1 MPPDFLSMLANSWTV
16 IILGFFVAFAVTWYV
31 IPSIVHTS
39 VLKNLGAVSNGRTS
53 HKNPTPTLGGIA
65 VFAGF
70 VFSTVLI
77 AGTFFDMELMYL
89 ICGMAIILFI
99 GIKDDILV
107 VDPWKK
113 LTGQIIASSIV
124 IVFADIRID
133 NFYGLFGIS
142 QIPYLVSVAF
152 SAFVLLVIINGLNLI
167 DGIDG
172 LASGIG
178 ILVSSLFGSWFW
190 MTGNHADAALCLA
203 LGGSLMAFF
212 YFNVFSKKN
221 KLFLGDTGSLLTGFL
236 LGIFAF
242 RVFQLNQQ
250 VNDSYFI
257 KSVPAVVS
265 GILIL
270 PLFDTLRVF
279 SIRILQGK
287 SPFTADRQHIHHR
300 ILQLGF
306 THIQATILLLSVNI
320 IFIALNLL
328 LQGIGILYL
337 MLFNLGLASLLSYI
351 LFIAARNRTRKK
363 QTTEYIFEGT
373 WKKEILS
380 RSKMKE
386 TVGNIDIEEE
396 SQQKS
401 TDPGKGKD
409 PIKKTIPEVL
419 PTDKKAES
427 WVEIHAE

>member
-1 MPPDFLSMLANSWTV
+1 MPVDFLSMIANSWTV

-39 VLKNLGAVSNGRTS
+39 VIKNLGAVSNGRTS

-70 VFSTVLI
+70 VFSSVLI
-77 AGTFFDMELMYL
+77 AGTFFDLDLMYL

-99 GIKDDILV
+99 GIKDDILI

-113 LTGQIIASSIV
+113 LVAQIIAGGIV
-124 IVFADIRID
+124 IIFADIRID

-152 SAFVLLVIINGLNLI
+152 SGFVFLVIINGLNLI

-172 LASGIG
+172 LASGTG
-178 ILVSSLFGSWFW
+178 ILVSSLLGSWFW
-190 MTGNHADAALCLA
+190 LAGNNADAALCFT
-203 LGGSLMAFF
+203 LGGSLLAFL
-212 YFNVFSKKN
+212 YFNVFSRKN

-236 LGIFAF
+236 LSIFAF
-242 RVFQLNQQ
+242 RVFQLNK
-250 VNDSYFI
+250 VASDAYFI
-257 KSVPAVVS
+257 NSVPAVVF

-287 SPFTADRQHIHHR
+287 SPFTADRQHIHHLM
-300 ILQLGF
+300 LQLGF
-306 THIQATILLLSVNI
+306 SHIQATVILLSVNI
-320 IFIALNLL
+320 LFIALDIL
-328 LQGIGILYL
+328 LQGIGVFYL
-337 MLFNLGLASLLSYI
+337 LLFNIVLASLLSYQ
-351 LFIAARNRTRKK
+351 LFIAARNKIRKK
-363 QTTEYIFEGT
+363 QSTDYIFEGT

-380 RSKMKE
+380 RSKLKDSA
-386 TVGNIDIEEE
+386 GNIDPEEE
-396 SQQKS
+396 NRQKPA
-401 TDPGKGKD
+401 DQEKG
-409 PIKKTIPEVL
+409 PELTRRTIPEIQHS
-419 PTDKKAES
+419 DKKEES
-427 WVEIHAE
+427 YVGTHEE

>member
-1 MPPDFLSMLANSWTV
+1 MPPDYLSTLANSWTV

-39 VLKNLGAVSNGRTS
+39 MLKNLAAVSNGRTS

-65 VFAGF
+65 IFAGF
-70 VFSTVLI
+70 VFSTVLV

-124 IVFADIRID
+124 IIFADIRID
-133 NFYGLFGIS
+133 NFYGLFEIS
-142 QIPYLVSVAF
+142 QIPYLASIF
-152 SAFVLLVIINGLNLI
+152 LSAFVFLIIVNGINLI

-190 MTGNHADAALCLA
+190 LTGNHADAALCFA
-203 LGGSLMAFF
+203 LGGSLIAFF

-236 LGIFAF
+236 LAIFST
-242 RVFQLNQQ
+242 RVLQLNQLA
-250 VNDSYFI
+250 NDSYFI
-257 KSVPAVVS
+257 NSVPAVVS

-306 THIQATILLLSVNI
+306 THIQATALLLSVNV
-320 IFIALNLL
+320 IFIALNFV
-328 LQGIGILYL
+328 LQGIGILNL
-337 MLFNLGLASLLSYI
+337 LLFNLGLASLLSYA
-351 LFIAARNRTRKK
+351 LFIEARKRSRKK
-363 QTTEYIFEGT
+363 QSTDYIFEGT

-386 TVGNIDIEEE
+386 TAGIIEIKEE
-396 SQQKS
+396 IQQKS

-419 PTDKKAES
+419 TVDKKAES
-427 WVEIHAE
+427 CIEIHAE

>member
-1 MPPDFLSMLANSWTV
+1 MLRDFLSTLANSWTV
-16 IILGFFVAFAVTWYV
+16 IILGFLVAFAVTWYV

-39 VLKNLGAVSNGRTS
+39 MLKNLGAVSNGRTS

-124 IVFADIRID
+124 IIFADIRID
-133 NFYGLFGIS
+133 NFYGLFGIN
-142 QIPYLVSVAF
+142 QIPYLFSVAF
-152 SAFVLLVIINGLNLI
+152 SAFVFLVIVNGINLI

-178 ILVSSLFGSWFW
+178 ILVSSIFGSWFW
-190 MTGNHADAALCLA
+190 LTGNNAEAALCFA
-203 LGGSLMAFF
+203 LVGSLIAFF

-242 RVFQLNQQ
+242 RVFQLNQH

-287 SPFTADRQHIHHR
+287 SPFAADRQHIHHR
-300 ILQLGF
+300 ILQVGF

-320 IFIALNLL
+320 IFIALNFL
-328 LQGIGILYL
+328 LQGIGILNL
-337 MLFNLGLASLLSYI
+337 MLFNLGLASLLSYA
-351 LFIAARNRTRKK
+351 LFIEARNRTRKK
-363 QTTEYIFEGT
+363 QSTEYIFEGT

-380 RSKMKE
+380 RSKTKDS
-386 TVGNIDIEEE
+386 VGSIEIEEE
-396 SQQKS
+396 SQLKS
-401 TDPGKGKD
+401 TDPEDGKELT
-409 PIKKTIPEVL
+409 KKNIPEVL
-419 PTDKKAES
+419 PVDKKEEKFAEIRT
-427 WVEIHAE
+427 E

>member
-1 MPPDFLSMLANSWTV
+1 M
-16 IILGFFVAFAVTWYV
+16 
-31 IPSIVHTS
+31 
-39 VLKNLGAVSNGRTS
+39 
-53 HKNPTPTLGGIA
+53 
-65 VFAGF
+65 FAGF

-124 IVFADIRID
+124 IIFADIRID
-133 NFYGLFGIS
+133 NFYGLFGIN
-142 QIPYLVSVAF
+142 QIPYLFSVAF
-152 SAFVLLVIINGLNLI
+152 SAFVFLVIVNGINLI

-190 MTGNHADAALCLA
+190 LTGNHAEAALCFA
-203 LGGSLMAFF
+203 LGGSLIAFF

-236 LGIFAF
+236 LGIFVF

-250 VNDSYFI
+250 VSEAYFI
-257 KSVPAVVS
+257 KSVPAVVF

-306 THIQATILLLSVNI
+306 THIQATTLLLSINA
-320 IFIALNLL
+320 IFIALNFV
-328 LQGIGILYL
+328 LQGIGILNL
-337 MLFNLGLASLLSYI
+337 LLFNLGLASLLSYA
-351 LFIAARNRTRKK
+351 LFIEARNRTRKK
-363 QTTEYIFEGT
+363 QSTEYIFEGT

-386 TVGNIDIEEE
+386 TVGNIETEEE
-396 SQQKS
+396 SQLKS
-401 TDPGKGKD
+401 TDPGKAKD
-409 PIKKTIPEVL
+409 PIKKSIPEVL
-419 PTDKKAES
+419 PLDKKEES
-427 WVEIHAE
+427 FAEIHAE

>member
-1 MPPDFLSMLANSWTV
+1 MFPDFLSTLANSWTV

-53 HKNPTPTLGGIA
+53 HKNPTPTMGGIA

-113 LTGQIIASSIV
+113 LTGQIIAASIV
-124 IVFADIRID
+124 ILFADIRID
-133 NFYGLFGIS
+133 NFYGLFGIY
-142 QIPYLVSVAF
+142 QIPYLVSVIF
-152 SAFVLLVIINGLNLI
+152 SAFVFLVIINGLNLI

-178 ILVSSLFGSWFW
+178 ILVSSLFGSWFLL
-190 MTGNHADAALCLA
+190 TGNHADAALTFSLA
-203 LGGSLMAFF
+203 GSLIAFF
-212 YFNVFSKKN
+212 YFNVFSRKN

-236 LGIFAF
+236 IGIFAF
-242 RVFQLNQQ
+242 RVLQLNQTGDG
-250 VNDSYFI
+250 VYYIN
-257 KSVPAVVS
+257 SVPVVVF

-279 SIRILQGK
+279 FIRILQGK

-306 THIQATILLLSVNI
+306 SHIQATILLLSVNI
-320 IFIALNLL
+320 IFIVLNLL
-328 LQGIGILYL
+328 LQRIGILNL
-337 MLFNLGLASLLSYI
+337 ILFNLGLASILSYI

-363 QTTEYIFEGT
+363 QSTEYIFEGT

-380 RSKMKE
+380 RSKTKANGGM
-386 TVGNIDIEEE
+386 VDIGKE

-401 TDPGKGKD
+401 TDPEKGKD
-409 PIKKTIPEVL
+409 TIKKKIPEVL
-419 PTDKKAES
+419 QADKKEES
-427 WVEIHAE
+427 FAEIHTD